1 MIKVIFGKKG
11 MGKTKILVDKAN
23 SLAVDGKGS
32 VVFIDDSNQ
41 LMYDLKHEV
50 RFINVADFPVNG
62 ASGFMGFL
70 CGIISQNYDI
80 DGMLIDGLTYIVK
93 QEIGALESFFKDL
106 SLVSEKFN
114 VDFYMSINGDPEQMP
129 AFMKEYV
136 IKS

>member
-50 RFINVADFPVNG
+50 RFINVADFPVSG

-93 QEIGALESFFKDL
+93 QEIGTLESFFKDL

-129 AFMKEYV
+129 VFMKEYV
-136 IKS
+136 ING